1 MKRYENHSAEDRA
14 DNSLFDN
21 DIHYLN
27 GELNEENIAK
37 AIKWILSANLQ
48 KKPKRKL
55 VLYVNTVGGDLY
67 ESFYYLARPQTLHP
81 KTQEVT
87 QQCFQLPEFSKFS
100 FPEAKIRLR
109 RPNLAPRRPNLA
121 PRRPNLAPRRPN
133 LASRRPNLA
142 SRRPNLASGKLNF
155 ENSVN

>member
-55 VLYVNTVGGDLY
+55 VLYINTVGG
-67 ESFYYLARPQTLHP
+67 TCMNLH
-81 KTQEVT
+81 
-87 QQCFQLPEFSKFS
+87 
-100 FPEAKIRLR
+100 
-109 RPNLAPRRPNLA
+109 
-121 PRRPNLAPRRPN
+121 
-133 LASRRPNLA
+133 
-142 SRRPNLASGKLNF
+142 
-155 ENSVN
+155 